1 MEYGMN
7 SLSLTQSQA
16 IIASALAAA
25 RDKGYKPMG
34 VVVVDAAAQAI
45 AFAREDG
52 ASALRLDIAHGKAGA
67 AIGMGV
73 SSRALAVRAKD
84 MPAFFGT
91 IATNAQQPFIP
102 QTGAVLITNAQ
113 GEIVGAVGASGG
125 TGDEDEEIVIAGIS
139 AAGLHHLS

>member
-1 MEYGMN
+1 MN
-7 SLSLTQSQA
+7 SLSLNQSQA

-91 IATNAQQPFIP
+91 IASNAQHPFIP
-102 QTGAVLITNAQ
+102 QTGAVLITNEQ
-113 GEIVGAVGASGG
+113 GQIVGAAGASGG
-125 TGDEDEEIVIAGIS
+125 TGDEDEEIVIAGIT
-139 AAGLHHLS
+139 AAGLNHL